1 MTPILSNHCFWGAEA
16 RTGVGR
22 SLSNGRQRERERCVG
37 LRSFPE
43 NPGVVTVISQRQGPK
58 GPAGLPFRK
67 AEGAGGSLR
76 GVETAGQEGGQ
87 GQGGLPAPFY
97 TWERAGQVV
106 LTAGTDSREL
116 DLRYLELDFS
126 LI

>member
-1 MTPILSNHCFWGAEA
+1 M
-16 RTGVGR
+16 
-22 SLSNGRQRERERCVG
+22 G

-43 NPGVVTVISQRQGPK
+43 NPGVVTVTSQRQGPK

-76 GVETAGQEGGQ
+76 GVETSGREGSR
-87 GQGGLPAPFY
+87 GQGGLPAPFC

-106 LTAGTDSREL
+106 RTAGTDSREL
-116 DLRYLELDFS
+116 DRRYLELDFS